1 MGDLRMR
8 EKILSAMRPHVC
20 TKDGCGIAPNPHH
33 EDCVEID
40 SEVFVEACNES
51 PTIDGV
57 RLAPD

>member
-1 MGDLRMR
+1 MK

-20 TKDGCGIAPNPHH
+20 TRSGCGIVPNQRHA
-33 EDCVEID
+33 DCMEID
-40 SEVFVEACNES
+40 SDIFVEACNES